1 MADDGLCF
9 SCSHDQFLTKLTLFC
24 HCLFDVSLLHFKF
37 DSLRALKLSKTSEN
51 SSSLNLL
58 KPVKLVADKKIKF
71 LSISKKKIS
80 CKRIHSFHL
89 VYIEKFIQL
98 I

>member
-58 KPVKLVADKKIKF
+58 KPVKLVADRKIKF
-71 LSISKKKIS
+71 LSNSKKKIYGTN
-80 CKRIHSFHL
+80 H
-89 VYIEKFIQL
+89 VNAYIVFIWY